1 MSRTAA
7 IVTILALTG
16 LSAHAAEVGIDLT
29 LQSRHQ
35 AAVSSASTVLKHSD
49 APFKLSRDP
58 MPEIL
63 MQEELDTRGPRAG
76 CEVTTRDLCYDVRD
90 GKIVYR
96 RARDY
101 MPRIGGLTPESIS
114 VRRSGV
120 TFKYSF

>member
-1 MSRTAA
+1 MRRTVA
-7 IVTILALTG
+7 VTAFLALAV
-16 LSAHAAEVGIDLT
+16 LPAHAAEGVELS

-35 AAVSSASTVLKHSD
+35 AVSSAGIVMKHAD

-63 MQEELDTRGPRAG
+63 MHQELDSRGGPRAG

-114 VRRSGV
+114 VKRSGV